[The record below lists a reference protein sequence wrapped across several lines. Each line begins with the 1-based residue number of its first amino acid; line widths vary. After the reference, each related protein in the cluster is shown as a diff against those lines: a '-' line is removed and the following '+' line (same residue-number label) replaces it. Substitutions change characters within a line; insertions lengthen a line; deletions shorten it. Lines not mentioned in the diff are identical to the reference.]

1 MSSDSLFADRA
12 AVLATM
18 HRKEQVMAPIL
29 ETELGV
35 RILLP
40 ENFDSDRFG
49 TFTRDIKR
57 PGDQQQT
64 ARIKAESAMELTGH
78 SLAVANEGS
87 FGPHP
92 LMPYISCN
100 RELAIL
106 VDREND
112 LEIVGQ
118 ALSTAT
124 NYSHQ
129 QVTTVAEARSFA
141 DKIGFPQHGLV
152 AMADPDARSQ
162 TEIFKGIDTED
173 RLIEVVNSML
183 AKFDRVHLE
192 TDMRAMYNPTRMQV
206 IAQATQDLVKVAKQC
221 CPQCQRPGFAVIRRR
236 QGLPCSWCGLPTEL
250 TLADI
255 YQCQKCNFSRE
266 VLFPDDRETA
276 DPGRCFYCNP

>member
-1 MSSDSLFADRA
+1 MEDLLFADRA

-29 ETELGV
+29 EMELGLQIV
-35 RILLP
+35 LP

-49 TFTRDIKR
+49 TFTTDIKR
-57 PGDQQQT
+57 PGDQRQT
-64 ARIKAESAMELTGH
+64 ARIKAERAMDLTGH
-78 SLAVANEGS
+78 SLAFASEGS

-92 LMPYISCN
+92 LLPYLACN
-100 RELAIL
+100 CEIAIL

-124 NYSHQ
+124 NYSHK
-129 QVTTVAEARSFA
+129 QVTTIAEARSFA
-141 DKIGFPQHGLV
+141 DKVGFPQHGLV
-152 AMADPDARSQ
+152 AMADPDAISP

-173 RLIEVVNSML
+173 RLIEVVNWML
-183 AKFDRVHLE
+183 AKFGRVHLE

-206 IAQATQDLVKVAKQC
+206 IAQATQDLVKVARQC
-221 CPQCQRPGFAVIRRR
+221 CPQCQHPGFTVVRRL

-255 YQCQKCNFSRE
+255 YQCQKCNFRQE
-266 VLFPDDRETA
+266 VFFPDDRESA
-276 DPGRCFYCNP
+276 DPGRCSYCNP